1 MLKRQNLRN
10 TFLISS
16 FLLFPIT
23 QFYFSPFLIVWGASK
38 GIITGSAII
47 FMLLFLVSLFAGR
60 VFCGWLCPGGG
71 MQEILFQSNNKKPKI
86 GGLNYIKFFIWIP
99 WIISIITLIL
109 LASGYKRTDYLF
121 MIDHGISVSN
131 IYMYIPYYIVIIL
144 FFLNSI
150 IFGKRA
156 SCHYFCWMSPFMII
170 GRKVSNFINI
180 PSLRL
185 RAEKDKCISCK
196 KCNKECP
203 MSLEINN
210 MIHCNKM
217 ENSECILCGKCV
229 DTCPKNAIKFYFG
242 KVIR

>member
-10 TFLISS
+10 TFLIIS

-38 GIITGSAII
+38 GVITGSAIV
-47 FMLLFLVSLFAGR
+47 FTMLFLVSLFAGR
-60 VFCGWLCPGGG
+60 VFCGWLCPCGG
-71 MQEILFQSNNKKPKI
+71 MQEILFQSNNKKPRT
-86 GGLNYIKFFIWIP
+86 GRLNYIKFFIWIP
-99 WIISIITLIL
+99 WIISILTLIL
-109 LASGYKRTDYLF
+109 FVSGYKRTDYLF

-131 IYMYIPYYIVIIL
+131 IYMYIPYYIVILL

-156 SCHYFCWMSPFMII
+156 SCHYLCWMSPFMII

-185 RAEKDKCISCK
+185 RAEKDKCINCK

-203 MSLEINN
+203 MSIDVNN
-210 MIHCNKM
+210 MIDCNRM
-217 ENSECILCGKCV
+217 ENSECILCGKCI

-242 KVIR
+242 KGK